1 METSKEAK
9 DAIGKVPVL
18 SGKRCRQGERMDVI
32 LDRVGMGKNSR
43 KKEKSESFD
52 LCQCVQRWNSL
63 KVILILEINPDSVM
77 NPISINPKF

>member
-32 LDRVGMGKNSR
+32 LDRIGMGKIR
-43 KKEKSESFD
+43 EKKK
-52 LCQCVQRWNSL
+52 
-63 KVILILEINPDSVM
+63 KVNLLIYVNAYSDGIV
-77 NPISINPKF
+77 

>member
-1 METSKEAK
+1 
-9 DAIGKVPVL
+9 
-18 SGKRCRQGERMDVI
+18 MDVI

-63 KVILILEINPDSVM
+63 KVILNPDSVM
-77 NPISINPKF
+77 NPISKKPQINGLVKSPHKEE